1 MATPE
6 RTTGLTYA
14 DLERMY
20 PQDPRKIEL
29 IDGVLVMAPSPILRH
44 ERVAMEIAFA
54 LMAYAKTHG
63 GEVFANV
70 VDVYVSETNVL
81 QPDVVYRAA
90 ADIDADEVRIVK
102 RATLVVEVSSPST
115 RRRDLGRKMELYAE
129 LGIPEYWFVD
139 LDADSIDVYR
149 LAGDAYGPPAASLA
163 RGETLTSPNL
173 PGFELEVAEALG

>member
-29 IDGVLVMAPSPILRH
+29 IDAELFVMTGALKRH
-44 ERVAMEIAFA
+44 GRANTA
-54 LMAYAKTHG
+54 LMVALGIYTKQRG
-63 GEVFANV
+63 GEIFGGNI
-70 VDVYVSETNVL
+70 DLYISETNVL
-81 QPDVVYRAA
+81 QPDVMYIAPELV
-90 ADIDADEVRIVK
+90 DAEEQRLVR
-102 RATLVVEVSSPST
+102 RATLVVEVSSPNT

>member
-20 PQDPRKIEL
+20 PEDNRKIEL
-29 IDGVLVMAPSPILRH
+29 IDGELAMTAAPIHRHQTVVMRIGH
-44 ERVAMEIAFA
+44 A
-54 LMAYAKTHG
+54 LFTYASQQG
-63 GEVFANV
+63 GEAFNV
-70 VDVYVSETNVL
+70 SMDMYVSDRNVL
-81 QPDVVYRAA
+81 QPDVLYRSPS
-90 ADIDADEVRIVK
+90 DIEPGEDRVIR

-115 RRRDLGRKMELYAE
+115 RRRDLGRKMELYAQ
-129 LGIPEYWFVD
+129 LRIPEYWFVD
-139 LDADSIDVYR
+139 LDADRIDVYR